1 MDLEFLGV
9 SGFIALIVTVIVV
22 VLVAIALT
30 AGAIASWLGLS
41 GVLWWAVSIVL
52 FLLIS
57 GILAMISRVGQK

>member
-9 SGFIALIVTVIVV
+9 IGFIALIITVIVV

-30 AGAIASWLGLS
+30 AGAIATWLGLS

-57 GILAMISRVGQK
+57 GILTMISNIGQK

>member
-9 SGFIALIVTVIVV
+9 SGFIALITTVIVV

-30 AGAIASWLGLS
+30 AGAIATWLGLS

-52 FLLIS
+52 FLLIN
-57 GILAMISRVGQK
+57 GILTMISRTGQK